1 MAKADLKV
9 TLGPGGEILE
19 VPGNEELLAEIRE
32 TPVLPP
38 ADLLKLGA
46 FYKGYSTNEP
56 LGNHLELVALLDI
69 VNDLAIQK
77 DTLQVLMRTAAAAGR
92 PLAPPE
98 DSSDFWED
106 FFDCNSDEAGERG
119 GSCFFIRLIPL
130 PHTNLGM
137 LIETPNR
144 KDQKKSYFVIGIS
157 PIPASLRA

>member
-1 MAKADLKV
+1 VARADLKV
-9 TLGPGGEILE
+9 KLGPGGEILE
-19 VPGNEELLAEIRE
+19 VPENEELLEEIRE

-38 ADLLKLGA
+38 ADLLNLGV

-56 LGNHLELVALLDI
+56 LGNHLELVALLNI
-69 VNDLAIQK
+69 VNDSAIQE
-77 DTLQVLMRTAAAAGR
+77 DILQVLMRTAAAAGR

-98 DSSDFWED
+98 NSSDYWED
-106 FFDCNSDEAGERG
+106 FFDCSSDEKTERG
-119 GSCFFIRLIPL
+119 GSCFHIRFIPL
-130 PHTNLGM
+130 PNTNLGL